1 MSSVGGEERALVLHQ
16 TGAGLVHHVE
26 VTGFTGQLAPV
37 RLDIRS
43 DSLPQFLEIQN
54 NIYIYVNL

>member
-1 MSSVGGEERALVLHQ
+1 MSVEGQTELLIGRVSSVGGEERALVLHQ

-37 RLDIRS
+37 
-43 DSLPQFLEIQN
+43 
-54 NIYIYVNL
+54 